1 MSDPRKDSKDRKST
15 ERALTNRERL
25 RILGR
30 PEVVA
35 TFLLTLLVGVIAVN
49 FTPHPWPGRLEVV
62 PIVLALCAMNW
73 AARPHLE
80 RLLADAEQD

>member
-1 MSDPRKDSKDRKST
+1 MPDLRKDSKRP
-15 ERALTNRERL
+15 LTNRERL
-25 RILGR
+25 RILWR

-35 TFLLTLLVGVIAVN
+35 TFLVTLVVGVIGVH
-49 FTPHPWPGRLEVV
+49 FTPSPWSGRLQVV

-80 RLLADAEQD
+80 RLLADAERE